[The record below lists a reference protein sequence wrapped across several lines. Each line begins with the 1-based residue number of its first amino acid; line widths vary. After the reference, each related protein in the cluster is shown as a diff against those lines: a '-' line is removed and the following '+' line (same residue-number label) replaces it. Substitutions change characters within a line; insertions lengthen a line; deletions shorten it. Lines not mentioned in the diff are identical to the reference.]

1 MSVVSL
7 AIVFS
12 HSEDCVS
19 FLMEETGDGEKLC
32 LALVG
37 RALLSEALIHLSA
50 DGWGCTPSMKVVWP
64 EAT

>member
-1 MSVVSL
+1 
-7 AIVFS
+7 
-12 HSEDCVS
+12 
-19 FLMEETGDGEKLC
+19 MEEAKRLCKLLHGSYLLVMGKIG